1 MKSAE
6 IIINIPNGFHAR
18 PIAEFIALAKEYKS
32 HVELQYMDRKAN
44 GRSILS
50 MLALR
55 VPDGGKM
62 KITVE
67 GEDEDIAFEALCQ
80 LLKTYNE

>member
-6 IIINIPNGFHAR
+6 ITINIPNGFHAR
-18 PIAEFIALAKEYKS
+18 PIARFIAVAREYRS

-44 GRSILS
+44 GKSILS

-55 VPDGGKM
+55 VPEGGKM
-62 KITVE
+62 RISVE
-67 GEDEDIAFEALCQ
+67 GEDEEAAIEALCQ
-80 LLKTYNE
+80 LLETYKE